1 MVDQQLLTILGFG
14 FLLGLRHAMD
24 ADHVA
29 AVSTLLSQR
38 PNFKTSGFIGIWWG
52 LGHTMMLMLVG
63 LVVMTFQIRILPI
76 WREGLEMGV
85 GVMLVAMGSS
95 LAWTLY
101 RERWHFHVHQHE
113 GQSHM
118 HFHSHRQEEGHIH
131 SHWFRLSFPPF
142 LVGMTHGLAGSAAL
156 VVLVISTTHSIW
168 EGMTYILVFG
178 VGSILGMLLLGMA
191 MTVPLIWSAGLSHR
205 ALRTLQGVASVCS
218 IAVGL
223 SMITHFVWS
232 ISVN

>member
-1 MVDQQLLTILGFG
+1 MVDEHLFTILGFG
-14 FLLGLRHAMD
+14 FLLGLRHALD
-24 ADHVA
+24 ADHIA
-29 AVSTLLSQR
+29 AVSTLLSKH
-38 PNFKTSGFIGIWWG
+38 PNLTASGFIGACWG
-52 LGHTMMLMLVG
+52 VGHTIMLMLVG
-63 LVVMTFQIRILPI
+63 IVVLVLQVRIPQI
-76 WREGLEMGV
+76 WSEGLEMGV

-101 RERWHFHVHQHE
+101 RERWHIHVHQHE

-118 HFHSHRQEEGHIH
+118 HFHSHRQEEEHIH
-131 SHWFRLSFPPF
+131 AHWFRLSFPPF

-156 VVLVISTTHSIW
+156 VVLVISATQSIW

-191 MTVPLIWSAGLSHR
+191 ITVPLVWSVGLSR
-205 ALRTLQGVASVCS
+205 WALPALQGVASVCS

-223 SMITHFVWS
+223 SMIVHFIWP
-232 ISVN
+232 IS